1 MNWRYNN
8 ERALMKRFAI
18 ATALLAGVSGARG
31 QITITSLDMFNAPG
45 QYYRSYAA
53 DGDTDVTG
61 MVGPQ
66 GGPQTWN
73 FATGPE
79 DAVLRFDYLTP
90 GEAGAPAALFPD
102 ATLVERKRVEATG
115 KEAFMFLDQQM
126 GTGRMN
132 YGYYDE
138 ATTGPTGL
146 DDPAGVFAPPLLD
159 FPESITYGSTWSAAT
174 TWFNAMLGAPL
185 RINYQATAEADA
197 YGFVILPDLGFVEC
211 LRVNELVETTY
222 EIKFPGDEDPDTG
235 TGGDYTP
242 VATYYV
248 RNMYWLAK
256 DKGIVA
262 QMTSKQA
269 STPPPD
275 EFPTAA
281 QFIRMFETNHP
292 EGSRDPQ
299 PVTDLSVT
307 RGKGQLL
314 LSWTKPLNA
323 RSFRVEFTSAL
334 GPNAEW
340 RELATT
346 SSNFALD
353 TLEGREPA
361 RYYRIVSL
369 P

>member
-1 MNWRYNN
+1 
-8 ERALMKRFAI
+8 MKPFAI
-18 ATALLAGVSGARG
+18 ATVLLAGVSGVQG

-53 DGDTDVTG
+53 DGETDVTG
-61 MVGPQ
+61 KIGPK

-79 DAVLRFDYLTP
+79 DEILRFDYLTP
-90 GEAGAPAALFPD
+90 EEAGAPAALFPD
-102 ATLVERKRVEATG
+102 AKLVERKRVESTE
-115 KEAFMFLDQQM
+115 KDAFLFLDQQM

-138 ATTGPTGL
+138 STTGPVGL
-146 DDPAGVFAPPLLD
+146 DDPAGVFVPPLLD
-159 FPESITYGSTWSAAT
+159 FPESITLGSTWSAAT
-174 TWFNAMLGAPL
+174 TWFNAMLGAPM
-185 RINYQATAEADA
+185 RINYQATAEVDA
-197 YGFVILPDLGFVEC
+197 YGFVILPDLGFLEC
-211 LRVNELVETTY
+211 IRVNELAETTY
-222 EIKFPGDEDPDTG
+222 EIKFPGGEDPDAG
-235 TGGDYTP
+235 TSGDFTP

-248 RNMYWLAK
+248 RNFYWLAK
-256 DKGIVA
+256 DKGIVV
-262 QMTSKQA
+262 QMTSKQS

-307 RGKGQLL
+307 RGKGQVL

-323 RSFRVEFTSAL
+323 NSFRVEFSAVL
-334 GPNAEW
+334 GAQANW
-340 RELATT
+340 QELTTT

-353 TLEGREPA
+353 TLDGNEAA
-361 RYYRIVSL
+361 RYYRVISL